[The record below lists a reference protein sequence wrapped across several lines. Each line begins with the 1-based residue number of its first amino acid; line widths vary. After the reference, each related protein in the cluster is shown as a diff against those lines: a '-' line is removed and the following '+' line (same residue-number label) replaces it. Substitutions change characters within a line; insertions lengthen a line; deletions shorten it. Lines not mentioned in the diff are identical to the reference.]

1 MITTLHIDGQMAKP
15 MSAHLKMDIWKDMA
29 NSQWVMEKGNISVNF
44 QEIWKLDMVKW
55 EHKLVLIPDHLKMVR
70 LMV

>member
-29 NSQWVMEKGNISVNF
+29 NSQ
-44 QEIWKLDMVKW
+44 
-55 EHKLVLIPDHLKMVR
+55 
-70 LMV
+70 